1 MPAKK
6 SEGETDFSL
15 SGSAR
20 DNKGGCRNKEAF
32 FYFLCI
38 FNFALEIS

>member
-20 DNKGGCRNKEAF
+20 DNKGGSRKKEAF
-32 FYFLCI
+32 L
-38 FNFALEIS
+38 NF